1 MIIYI
6 CSYLDKVKRC
16 LVQVGNVFQY
26 IFETISDPV
35 EQVIQTDHKSGLRSK
50 GKQIEN
56 IPACCASP
64 RVCRQLFV
72 GRRLV

>member
-64 RVCRQLFV
+64 CVCRQLFV